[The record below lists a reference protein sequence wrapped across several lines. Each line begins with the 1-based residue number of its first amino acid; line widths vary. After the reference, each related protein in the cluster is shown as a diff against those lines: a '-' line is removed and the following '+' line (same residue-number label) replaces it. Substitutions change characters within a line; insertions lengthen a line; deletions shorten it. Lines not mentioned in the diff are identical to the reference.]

1 MHLADIY
8 SHKCT
13 DLPCEEGRIFEPSHR
28 LNGNANQ
35 TGMLRKMCLSLDVA
49 HYAPRRHSSICSVM

>member
-13 DLPCEEGRIFEPSHR
+13 CKEGR
-28 LNGNANQ
+28 LNGNASQ

-49 HYAPRRHSSICSVM
+49 HCAVRRHSSICSVM